1 MNPVPFVDLKSQYAV
16 IKDKVDAGIRR
27 VLDHGQYI
35 MGPEVAEC
43 EKRLAAFVGNKH
55 CLSVSSGT
63 DALVAPLMALGI
75 GPGDAVF
82 LPTFTFTAT
91 AEVVVLVG
99 ARPVYV
105 DVHPRQFNIDIAH
118 LRAEISAVKTAG
130 RLRPR
135 AVIAVDLFGLAADYA
150 ALNAI
155 CEAEGMIL
163 IADAAQSVGG
173 AVNNKRIGSL
183 APITATSFFPAK
195 PLGCYGDG
203 GAVFLDDDAIMAKL
217 VSIRVHGQGKSKY
230 QVERI
235 GLNARF
241 DTIQAA
247 VILAKL
253 DVFEDELERRRA
265 VAEKYTAALGRAVET
280 PEIPPGYR
288 SAWAQYTIQSDRR
301 DAIAAALK
309 DHSIPTAIYYPI
321 PMHLQAAYRD
331 FGGGEGSC
339 PVSERL
345 ARRVLSLPMHP
356 YLEDSS
362 IARIAK
368 IVCSAAR
375 D

>member
-1 MNPVPFVDLKSQYAV
+1 MTPIPFIDLKSQYAA
-16 IKDKVDAGIRR
+16 IKETVEAGIRR

-35 MGPEVAEC
+35 MGPEVADC
-43 EKRLAAFVGNKH
+43 EKRLAAFVGSKH

-63 DALVAPLMALGI
+63 DALIAPLMALGI

-99 ARPVYV
+99 AQPVYV

-118 LRAEISAVKTAG
+118 LKAEIAAVRKAG
-130 RLRPR
+130 KFRPR
-135 AVIAVDLFGLAADYA
+135 AVLAVDLFGLAADYG
-150 ALNAI
+150 ALNAL
-155 CEAEGMIL
+155 CEAEDLVL
-163 IADAAQSVGG
+163 IADAAQSIGG

-203 GAVFLDDDAIMAKL
+203 GAVFLDDDALMAKL

-230 QVERI
+230 EVERI

-241 DTIQAA
+241 DTLQAA

-253 DVFEDELERRRA
+253 DVFEGELERREE
-265 VAEKYTAALGRAVET
+265 VAQQYAAALGNTVET
-280 PEIPPGYR
+280 PQIPAGYR
-288 SAWAQYTIQSDRR
+288 SAWAQYSILSDRR

-309 DHSIPTAIYYPI
+309 QEGVPTAIYYPI
-321 PMHLQAAYRD
+321 PMHLQSAYREY
-331 FGGGEGSC
+331 GKGEGSC

-345 ARRVLSLPMHP
+345 AKRVLSLPMHP
-356 YLEDSS
+356 YLDAAVVEH
-362 IARIAK
+362 IAA
-368 IVCSAAR
+368 IVRKAACG
-375 D
+375 